1 MAFYIAQGISAL
13 NGIVS
18 ILMIQFRDMK
28 KILFGQILANLLA
41 ASTYFLLGGLS
52 GAGIC
57 FIAISQ
63 TVVMFIYNLKGVKP
77 HLWVIVGFV
86 ALYAGCS
93 ALYYQSPVDL
103 LSAAAAITYA
113 FSVVQTKAA
122 YSRLWYVFNP
132 LLWLIYDLFTQAYVN
147 ILLHSAV
154 FCATAFAIWNNDL
167 RRKNR

>member
-1 MAFYIAQGISAL
+1 MQNPEGSLDKGAL
-13 NGIVS
+13 
-18 ILMIQFRDMK
+18 
-28 KILFGQILANLLA
+28 
-41 ASTYFLLGGLS
+41 
-52 GAGIC
+52 
-57 FIAISQ
+57 
-63 TVVMFIYNLKGVKP
+63 
-77 HLWVIVGFV
+77 IVGFV

-132 LLWLIYDLFTQAYVN
+132 LLWLIYDLFAQAYVN

-154 FCATAFAIWNNDL
+154 FAPPPLPFGTMTWGEKTANH
-167 RRKNR
+167 